1 MACRFPRIAAAA
13 GQASWPG
20 SAATAKPPTPGF
32 GEALALHEQADLPVE
47 QAETLHPA
55 PRELTAQEGR
65 VAHLAATGASNPQ
78 IARQLPVTV
87 STVETHLERIY
98 AKLGIRSRHELIA
111 RAVEARR
118 DPKN

>member
-1 MACRFPRIAAAA
+1 MPCRFPRIAAAA
-13 GQASWPG
+13 GQAQLAEFRG
-20 SAATAKPPTPGF
+20 DRDTAHARF

-65 VAHLAATGASNPQ
+65 VADLAATGTSNPQ